1 MNAENVACQYN
12 KKLADSSLGIS
23 NFGNFGI
30 SHNGKLYIKP
40 SGINTDILKPEEVS
54 VIEIQS
60 GIQIKGLKPST
71 DTPTYLEIFRAYP
84 ELGSIIH
91 THSVYATAWAQ
102 SGKSIPCMGTTHADY
117 WQNEIPITSTLSKND
132 IISNYEQNT
141 GKQIISKLKELK
153 RDPLHCPGMLVMNH
167 GPFVWGKDA
176 EDTYNN
182 AILLEYIAKSAY
194 ITSQLNPNKNLIST
208 DLMKKH
214 FERKHGINSYY
225 GQ

>member
-40 SGINTDILKPEEVS
+40 SGIDTDILKPEEVS

-84 ELGSIIH
+84 ELGAIIIH
-91 THSVYATAWAQ
+91 TLYMLLLGHSQENLFHAWVQ
-102 SGKSIPCMGTTHADY
+102 LTQIIGKTKYQLHP
-117 WQNEIPITSTLSKND
+117 LSKND
-132 IISNYEQNT
+132 IISNYEQ
-141 GKQIISKLKELK
+141 KQVS
-153 RDPLHCPGMLVMNH
+153 R
-167 GPFVWGKDA
+167 
-176 EDTYNN
+176 
-182 AILLEYIAKSAY
+182 
-194 ITSQLNPNKNLIST
+194 
-208 DLMKKH
+208 
-214 FERKHGINSYY
+214 
-225 GQ
+225 

>member
-40 SGINTDILKPEEVS
+40 SGIDTDILKPEEVS

-84 ELGSIIH
+84 ELGAIIH

-153 RDPLHCPGMLVMNH
+153 ETHYTALV
-167 GPFVWGKDA
+167 F
-176 EDTYNN
+176 
-182 AILLEYIAKSAY
+182 L
-194 ITSQLNPNKNLIST
+194 
-208 DLMKKH
+208 
-214 FERKHGINSYY
+214 
-225 GQ
+225 